1 MYPAIIQQIEKPNVQ
16 NIFPIPSF
24 DKTFNLNES
33 AHLSPQIINPLE
45 NPFIEMIKP
54 LNFSEPF
61 VPPP

>member
-1 MYPAIIQQIEKPNVQ
+1 MYPNIIQQIEKPNVQ

-33 AHLSPQIINPLE
+33 AHSPQIINPLQ

-61 VPPP
+61 VLPP